1 MSKHSF
7 PDLALRDRI
16 QKRREGFVV
25 ADWLNRALRQI
36 ASHPQDEEAEE
47 ALQRA
52 EEARQL
58 KESVEAIIGRDE
70 DGFVTHLKMCSGCRR
85 EVGKAARLGAR
96 ISARVL
102 AAAGIE
108 VLN

>member
-25 ADWLNRALRQI
+25 ADWLNQALRQI
-36 ASHPQDEEAEE
+36 ASHQQDEE
-47 ALQRA
+47 A

-58 KESVEAIIGRDE
+58 KESVETIIGHDE